1 MPDSVKPDY
10 SWPPMETRRQIGKP
24 ISRLDGHLKSSGKA
38 KYASDFYRKDMLFA
52 AMLTSPYAN
61 ARLTKIDIAEA
72 KALPGVAAVSVISP
86 AGTQVQWEGTEIA
99 VVSASTEE
107 IARDAVRKIK
117 VEYQVMPH
125 LVKEDDLTKAG
136 ARAKA
141 AGEQV
146 TGDPDEAFKA
156 ADVIVSEGFYSI
168 PVLTHCCLEP
178 HGQVIEWTAEQLNVW
193 PSTQNVSGYGG
204 DLGTTVKFPAD
215 KVKVHMDNIGGGFG
229 SKFSPDRWGV
239 EGAKLSQMSGGK
251 PVKWMLERNTEL
263 QIAGNRPSGFAKIK
277 VAAKKDG
284 ALVAWQ
290 SESWATGGI
299 GGGGSPPIPYVF
311 TEIPNKRMNHSAVST
326 NTGGVRAWRAPN
338 HPQASFLTC
347 SALEDLAAKLNMDP
361 IELFKK
367 NLDLTARKDTYIRQ
381 LDKAAELIEWK
392 KYWKPRGQNGAGPV
406 KEGLGIAINT
416 WGGGGH
422 ASRCQTTINPDGTV
436 LVELGSQDLGTGT
449 RTIITQVAAETFGL
463 PMSAITLHIGDNS
476 LPASGASGGSTTVGG
491 VSSSTRKSTV
501 NALAKLYEAAAPAL
515 GAQPGDLEAID
526 GRIQVKG
533 NAAKSLTW
541 NAACAKLGVNKI
553 SEIGINDQRKPE
565 GLNASGV
572 GGIQMAHVSVDVET
586 GIVKMKR
593 FVAVQDIGLVVNPKL
608 ADSQVHGAA
617 IMGICGALF
626 EERIMDQQTGK
637 MLNADMEFYKLAGLG
652 DIGEIISHLDI
663 TPENDK
669 RGIIGLGEP
678 CAVGVVAAIANA
690 VANAIGVRVPGV
702 PLTPDRVLTAF
713 NGSPDRRTA

>member
-1 MPDSVKPDY
+1 MPDPIKPDY
-10 SWPPMETRRQIGKP
+10 SWPAMETRRQMGKP
-24 ISRLDGHLKSSGKA
+24 ISRLDGHLKSSGRA
-38 KYASDFYRKDMLFA
+38 KYASDFYRKDMLFS
-52 AMLTSPYAN
+52 AMLSSPHAN
-61 ARLTKIDIAEA
+61 ARVTKIDIADA
-72 KALPGVAAVSVISP
+72 KAMPGVVAVSVISGP
-86 AGTQVQWEGTEIA
+86 GTQVQWEGTEIA
-99 VVSASTEE
+99 VVSATTEE
-107 IARDAVRKIK
+107 AARDAIRKIK
-117 VEYQVMPH
+117 VDYQVMPH
-125 LVKEDDLTKAG
+125 LVREDDLTKAG

-146 TGDPDEAFKA
+146 TGDPDQAFK
-156 ADVIVSEGFYSI
+156 DSSLVVSEGFYAI
-168 PVLTHCCLEP
+168 PVLTHSCLEP
-178 HGQVIEWTAEQLNVW
+178 HGQVTEWTPEQMNVW

-204 DLGTTVKFPAD
+204 DLGTTLKFPSD
-215 KVKVHMDNIGGGFG
+215 KIKVHMDNIGGGFG
-229 SKFSPDRWGV
+229 SKFSPDRWGA

-284 ALVAWQ
+284 TLVAWQ
-290 SESWATGGI
+290 SESWSTGGM

-311 TEIPNKRMNHSAVST
+311 TEIPNKRMNHSAVAT

-361 IELFKK
+361 IEFFKK
-367 NLDLTARKDTYIRQ
+367 NLELTARKDVYMRQ

-392 KYWKPRGQNGAGPV
+392 ANWKPRGQNGAGPV
-406 KEGLGIAINT
+406 KEGLGLAINT

-422 ASRCQTTINPDGTV
+422 ASKCQTTINSDGTV
-436 LVELGSQDLGTGT
+436 LIECGSQDLGTGT
-449 RTIITQVAAETFGL
+449 RTIMTQVAAETFGL
-463 PMSAITLHIGDNS
+463 PMSAITLRIGDNS
-476 LPASGASGGSTTVGG
+476 LPPSGASGGSTTVGG

-501 NALAKLYEAAAPAL
+501 NALQKLFETVAPTL
-515 GAQPGDLEAID
+515 GAEPAQLEAVD
-526 GRIQVKG
+526 SRVQVKG
-533 NAAKSLTW
+533 NPSKSLTW
-541 NAACAKLGVNKI
+541 TAACSKLGVNKI

-572 GGIQMAHVSVDVET
+572 GGIQMAHVSVDTET
-586 GIVKMKR
+586 GVVRMKR
-593 FVAVQDIGLVVNPKL
+593 FVAVQDVGLVVNPKL
-608 ADSQVHGAA
+608 ADSQIHGAA

-637 MLNADMEFYKLAGLG
+637 MLNADMEFYKLAGIG

-690 VANAIGVRVPGV
+690 VANAIGVRVPSV
-702 PLTPDRVLTAF
+702 PLTPERVLAAL
-713 NGSPDRRTA
+713 NGTSQGRTA

>member
-10 SWPPMETRRQIGKP
+10 SWPPMADRKQIGKR
-24 ISRLDGHLKSSGKA
+24 ISRLDGHLKASGRA
-38 KYASDFYRKDMLFA
+38 KYASDFNREDMLFA
-52 AMLTSPYAN
+52 ALLTSPHAN
-61 ARLTKIDIAEA
+61 ARVNKIDIAEA
-72 KALPGVAAVSVISP
+72 QTLPGVVAVSVISP

-99 VVSASTEE
+99 VVSAKSEE
-107 IARDAVRKIK
+107 VARDAIRRIK

-125 LVKEDDLTKAG
+125 LVNEEDLTKAG

-146 TGDPDEAFKA
+146 TGDPDQTFKS
-156 ADVIVSEGFYSI
+156 ADLVVSEGYYGI

-178 HGQVIEWTAEQLNVW
+178 HGQVIEWKADQMNVW

-215 KVKVHMDNIGGGFG
+215 KIKVTMENIGGGFG
-229 SKFSPDRWGV
+229 SKFSPDRWGA

-263 QIAGNRPSGFAKIK
+263 QIAGNRPSAFAKIK
-277 VAAKKDG
+277 VAAQKDG
-284 ALVAWQ
+284 TLVAWQ

-311 TEIPNKRMNHSAVST
+311 TEIPNKRMNHSAVAT

-361 IELFKK
+361 IEFFKK
-367 NLDLTARKDTYIRQ
+367 NIELTARKDTYLRQ
-381 LDKAAELIEWK
+381 LDKAAELSEWK
-392 KYWKPRGQNGAGPV
+392 KNWKPRGQNGPGPV

-422 ASRCQTTINPDGTV
+422 ASRCQTTINPDGSV

-463 PMSAITLHIGDNS
+463 PMNAITLRIGDNA

-501 NALAKLYEAAAPAL
+501 NALAKLYETVAPGL
-515 GAQPGDLEAID
+515 GAQPSELQAAN
-526 GRIQVKG
+526 GRIQVKS
-533 NAAKSLTW
+533 NPAKGLTW
-541 NAACAKLGVNKI
+541 QAACAKLGVNKI

-565 GLNASGV
+565 GLNSSGV
-572 GGIQMAHVSVDVET
+572 GGIQIAHVSVDIET

-608 ADSQVHGAA
+608 ADSQIHGAA

-637 MLNADMEFYKLAGLG
+637 MLNADMEFYKLAGIG

-690 VANAIGVRVPGV
+690 VANAIGVRVSSV
-702 PLTPDRVLTAF
+702 PLTPERVLAALNTS
-713 NGSPDRRTA
+713 NGRMA

>member
-1 MPDSVKPDY
+1 MPDPVKPDFA
-10 SWPPMETRRQIGKP
+10 WPAMETRRQIGKP
-24 ISRLDGHLKSSGKA
+24 ISRLDGHLKSSGRA
-38 KYASDFYRKDMLFA
+38 KYASDWNRKDMLFA
-52 AMLTSPYAN
+52 ALLTSPHAN
-61 ARLTKIDIAEA
+61 ARITKLDIDEA
-72 KALPGVAAVSVISP
+72 KGMPGVVAVNVITP
-86 AGTQVQWEGTEIA
+86 VGQQVQWEGTEIA
-99 VVSASTEE
+99 VVSAKTEE
-107 IARDAVRKIK
+107 LARDAMRRIK

-125 LVKEDDLTKAG
+125 LVKEEDLAKAG

-146 TGDPDEAFKA
+146 TGDPDQTFK
-156 ADVIVSEGFYSI
+156 DGDLVVSDGYYAI

-178 HGQVIEWTAEQLNVW
+178 HGQVTEWTADQLNVW
-193 PSTQNVSGYGG
+193 PSTQNVSGHAG

-215 KVKVHMDNIGGGFG
+215 KIKVHMDHIGGGFG

-239 EGAKLSQMSGGK
+239 ENAKLSQMSGGK

-263 QIAGNRPSGFAKIK
+263 QIAGNRPSAFAKIK

-284 ALVAWQ
+284 TLVAWQ

-299 GGGGSPPIPYVF
+299 GGGGSPPLPYVF
-311 TEIPNKRMNHSAVST
+311 TEIPNKRMNHSAVAT

-361 IELFKK
+361 IEFFKK
-367 NLDLTARKDTYIRQ
+367 NLALTARKDLYSRQ
-381 LDKAAELIEWK
+381 LDVAAELIEWK

-406 KEGLGIAINT
+406 KEGLGIAIGT

-436 LVELGSQDLGTGT
+436 VVETGSQDLGTGT
-449 RTIITQVAAETFGL
+449 RTVITQVAAETFGL

-476 LPASGASGGSTTVGG
+476 LPPSGASGGSTTVGG

-501 NALAKLYEAAAPAL
+501 NALAKLFDVAAPVLNVQA
-515 GAQPGDLEAID
+515 GELEAVD
-526 GRIQVKG
+526 SRIQVKG
-533 NAAKSLTW
+533 NPAKSLTW
-541 NAACAKLGVNKI
+541 KAACSKLGVNKI
-553 SEIGINDQRKPE
+553 SEMGINDQRKPE
-565 GLNASGV
+565 GLNSSGV
-572 GGIQMAHVSVDVET
+572 GGIQMAHVSVDTET

-593 FVAVQDIGLVVNPKL
+593 FVTVQDIGLVVNPKL

-626 EERIMDQQTGK
+626 EERVMDAQTGT
-637 MLNADMEFYKLAGLG
+637 MLNADMEFYKLAGIG

-690 VANAIGVRVPGV
+690 VANAIGVRVPSV
-702 PLTPDRVLTAF
+702 PLTPDRVLAAL
-713 NGSPDRRTA
+713 NGTSNGRQA

>member
-10 SWPPMETRRQIGKP
+10 SWPAMETRRQIGKP
-24 ISRLDGHLKSSGKA
+24 ISRLDGHLKSSGRA
-38 KYASDFYRKDMLFA
+38 KYASDFNRKDMLFA
-52 AMLTSPYAN
+52 ALLTSPHAN
-61 ARLTKIDIAEA
+61 ARLTKIDIADA
-72 KALPGVAAVSVISP
+72 KAVPGVVAVQIITP
-86 AGTQVQWEGTEIA
+86 AGQQVQWEGTEIA
-99 VVSASTEE
+99 VVSANTEE

-146 TGDPDEAFKA
+146 TGDPDQMFKD
-156 ADVIVSEGFYSI
+156 ADVVVSDGFYSI

-178 HGQVIEWTAEQLNVW
+178 HGQVIEWTADQMNVW

-215 KVKVHMDNIGGGFG
+215 KIKVHMDNIGGGFG

-239 EGAKLSQMSGGK
+239 EGATLSKASGGK

-263 QIAGNRPSGFAKIK
+263 QIAGNRPSAFAKIK

-284 ALVAWQ
+284 TLVAWQ
-290 SESWATGGI
+290 SESWATGGV

-361 IELFKK
+361 IDFFKK
-367 NLDLTARKDTYIRQ
+367 NLELTARKETYLRQ

-436 LVELGSQDLGTGT
+436 VVETGSQDLGTGT

-463 PMSAITLHIGDNS
+463 PMSAITLRIGDNS

-501 NALAKLYEAAAPAL
+501 NALAKLYEVAAPAL
-515 GAQPGDLEAID
+515 NVQPSELEAVD

-533 NAAKSLTW
+533 NTAKSLTW
-541 NAACAKLGVNKI
+541 KAACSKMGVNKI

-572 GGIQMAHVSVDVET
+572 GGIQMAHVLVDVET

-593 FVAVQDIGLVVNPKL
+593 FVAVQDVGLVVNPKL
-608 ADSQVHGAA
+608 ADSQIHGAA

-626 EERIMDQQTGK
+626 EERVMDQQTGK
-637 MLNADMEFYKLAGLG
+637 MLNADMEFYKLAGIG
-652 DIGEIISHLDI
+652 DVGEIISHLDI

-690 VANAIGVRVPGV
+690 VANAIGVRVSSV
-702 PLTPDRVLTAF
+702 PLTPERVLAAL
-713 NGSPDRRTA
+713 NGTSDRRTA

>member
-10 SWPPMETRRQIGKP
+10 SWPAMETRRQIGKP
-24 ISRLDGHLKSSGKA
+24 ISRLDGHLKSSGRA
-38 KYASDFYRKDMLFA
+38 KYASDFNRKDMLFA
-52 AMLTSPYAN
+52 ALLTSPHAN
-61 ARLTKIDIAEA
+61 ARLTKIDIADA
-72 KALPGVAAVSVISP
+72 KALPGVIAVQIITP
-86 AGTQVQWEGTEIA
+86 AGQQVQWEGTEIA
-99 VVSASTEE
+99 VVAANTEE

-125 LVKEDDLTKAG
+125 LVKEDDLAKAG

-146 TGDPDEAFKA
+146 TGDPDQMFKD
-156 ADVIVSEGFYSI
+156 ADVIVSDGYYAI

-178 HGQVIEWTAEQLNVW
+178 HGQVIEWTADQMHVW

-215 KVKVHMDNIGGGFG
+215 KIKVHMDNIGGGFG

-239 EGAKLSQMSGGK
+239 EGATLSKASGGK

-263 QIAGNRPSGFAKIK
+263 QIAGNRPSAFAKIK

-284 ALVAWQ
+284 TLVAWQ

-338 HPQASFLTC
+338 HPQASYLTC

-361 IELFKK
+361 IEFFKK
-367 NLDLTARKDTYIRQ
+367 NLELTARKETYLRQ

-436 LVELGSQDLGTGT
+436 LIETGSQDLGTGT

-463 PMSAITLHIGDNS
+463 PMSAITLRIGDNS
-476 LPASGASGGSTTVGG
+476 LPPSGASGGSTTVGG

-501 NALAKLYEAAAPAL
+501 NALAKLYEVAAPAL
-515 GAQPGDLEAID
+515 NVQPGELEAVD

-533 NAAKSLTW
+533 NTSKGLTW
-541 NAACAKLGVNKI
+541 KAACSKLGVNKI

-593 FVAVQDIGLVVNPKL
+593 FVAVQDVGLVVNPKL
-608 ADSQVHGAA
+608 ADSQIHGAA

-626 EERIMDQQTGK
+626 EERVMDQQTGK
-637 MLNADMEFYKLAGLG
+637 MLNADMEFYKLAGIG
-652 DIGEIISHLDI
+652 DVGEIISFLDI

-678 CAVGVVAAIANA
+678 CAVGVVAAVGNA
-690 VANAIGVRVPGV
+690 VANAIGVRVPSV
-702 PLTPDRVLTAF
+702 PLTPERVLAAL
-713 NGSPDRRTA
+713 NGTSDRRTA

>member
-10 SWPPMETRRQIGKP
+10 AWPPMDQRRQIGKP
-24 ISRLDGHLKSSGKA
+24 ISRLDGHLKASGRA
-38 KYASDFYRKDMLFA
+38 KYASDFNRKDMLFA

-61 ARLTKIDIAEA
+61 ARITKIDTADA
-72 KALPGVAAVSVISP
+72 KAVPGVAAVSVISP

-125 LVKEDDLTKAG
+125 LVKEDDLAKAG

-146 TGDPDEAFKA
+146 TGDPDQVFK
-156 ADVIVSEGFYSI
+156 DGSLTVSEGMYAI

-178 HGQVIEWTAEQLNVW
+178 HGQVIEWTDAQMNVW
-193 PSTQNVSGYGG
+193 PSTQNVSGYGN

-215 KVKVHMDNIGGGFG
+215 KIHVHMDNIGGGFG
-229 SKFSPDRWGV
+229 SKFSPDRWGA
-239 EGAKLSQMSGGK
+239 EGAKLSQASGGK
-251 PVKWMLERNTEL
+251 PVKWMLERATEL
-263 QIAGNRPSGFAKIK
+263 QIAGNRPSAFAKIK
-277 VAAKKDG
+277 VAAKPDG
-284 ALVAWQ
+284 TLVAWQ

-347 SALEDLAAKLNMDP
+347 SALEDLAAKLKMDP

-367 NLDLTARKDTYIRQ
+367 NLALTARADTYMRQ
-381 LDKAAELIEWK
+381 LDKAAELSEWK
-392 KYWKPRGQNGAGPV
+392 KNWKPRGQNGPGPV
-406 KEGLGIAINT
+406 KEGLGIAIAT

-422 ASRCQTTINPDGTV
+422 ASRCLTTINPDGTV

-449 RTIITQVAAETFGL
+449 RTVITQVAAETLGL
-463 PMSAITLHIGDNS
+463 PMSAITLRIGDNS
-476 LPASGASGGSTTVGG
+476 LPVSGASGGSTTVGG

-501 NALAKLYEAAAPAL
+501 NALAKLFETAAPAL
-515 GAQPGDLEAID
+515 GVEPAQLEAVD
-526 GRIQVKG
+526 GRVQVKG

-541 NAACAKLGVNKI
+541 QAACSKLGVNKI

-565 GLNASGV
+565 GLNSSGV
-572 GGIQMAHVSVDVET
+572 GGIQIAHVSVDTET
-586 GIVKMKR
+586 GLVKMKR

-608 ADSQVHGAA
+608 ADSQVHGAV
-617 IMGICGALF
+617 IMGVCGALF
-626 EERIMDQQTGK
+626 EERVMDRQTGR
-637 MLNADMEFYKLAGLG
+637 MLNPDMEFYKLAGIG
-652 DIGEIISHLDI
+652 DVGEIISHLDI

-669 RGIIGLGEP
+669 RGVIGLGEP

-690 VANAIGVRVPGV
+690 VANAIGVRVPSV
-702 PLTPDRVLTAF
+702 PLSPDKVLAAL
-713 NGSPDRRTA
+713 NGNPDRRMA